1 MDHITYHKINT
12 LYKRDEKGK
21 IIIGD
26 FSLPEF
32 EYLFNNKWEVT
43 EKIDG
48 INMSYYWDG
57 HDLEIHGKTTAAQ
70 IPSHLLDKMKS
81 LITKEMMNEIFP
93 KGYDS
98 EGNEMPF
105 QVIIYGEGYGM
116 KIQKGGNYIKNDV
129 SFRVFDIN
137 INGYWL
143 DRDSVEDIC
152 SKLNLELAP
161 LLGIMTL
168 KEAENL
174 VKNTFKSTIAE
185 NKDYQAEGV
194 VCKPIVPLY
203 SKNGK
208 RIIVKIKSVDYIQ
221 NG

>member
-1 MDHITYHKINT
+1 MDHITYHKINS

-48 INMSYYWDG
+48 TNMSYYWDG
-57 HDLEIHGKTTAAQ
+57 HNLEIHGKTTAAQ
-70 IPSHLLDKMKS
+70 IPSHLLDKMKC
-81 LITKEMMNEIFP
+81 LITKETMNEIFP
-93 KGYDS
+93 KKFDS
-98 EGNEMPF
+98 EGNEIPF

-129 SFRVFDIN
+129 SFCVFDIN
-137 INGYWL
+137 INGCWL
-143 DRDSVEDIC
+143 DRSSIEDIC
-152 SKLNLELAP
+152 YRLNLKLVP

-168 KEAENL
+168 KEAEDL

-203 SKNGK
+203 SKNSK
-208 RIIVKIKSVDYIQ
+208 RIIVKIKSVDY
-221 NG
+221 N

>member
-1 MDHITYHKINT
+1 MDHITYHKINS

-21 IIIGD
+21 IITGD

-32 EYLFNNKWEVT
+32 EYLFDNKWEVT

-48 INMSYYWDG
+48 TNMSYYWDG

-70 IPSHLLDKMKS
+70 IPSHLLGKMKS

-168 KEAENL
+168 KEAEDL

-208 RIIVKIKSVDYIQ
+208 RIIVKIKSVDYI
-221 NG
+221 